1 MTSLYWRIFLSFW
14 LALALILV
22 GTVSVVVNGEQQRRF
37 SRAWTQRAEIY
48 AQATQTF
55 ESGGANALRDW
66 LKGMHRAD
74 NSAPIFITDSSGQE
88 MLGRSI
94 PDYLR
99 EPPERLAASHDALL
113 HPTLKGIGGP
123 LVLVGPDAR
132 TYHVIVGPLRA
143 GPHLFGEL
151 EMPAVST
158 ATLLIALVVSA
169 VVCFFLARYLV
180 LPVDQLRRATRQIA
194 SGDLDVR
201 VSPKLKGR
209 HDELGLLASD
219 LDTMSERVRNLLE
232 LKQQLL
238 RDVSHELRSPLAR
251 LQLALSLARREGA
264 SHATPGQSREGCPGP
279 TMSRRTPAQEGATH
293 ASHGL
298 AREGNPGPTM
308 SGRTPAQEE
317 GSGVERHLARIGCEA
332 DRLEE
337 LIARTL
343 KLARLERPMQ
353 GVERTL
359 VDVAELLTNIVADVG
374 IEADAHGCS
383 VALETAR
390 PLEVNGDPE
399 LLRSAMENVIRNAVR
414 YAPAGSKVG
423 IEARRAD
430 GRHIE
435 VIVWDHGP
443 GVPEKDLELIFEPF
457 YRVDAARN
465 RAVGGDGLGLA
476 IAARAVAIH
485 GGTIQARNLGA
496 GGLAVQLSLPALD
509 ATPAARLE
517 HGAAA

>member
-66 LKGMHRAD
+66 LKGMHRVD
-74 NSAPIFITDSSGQE
+74 ISAPIFITDSSGQE

-123 LVLVGPDAR
+123 LVLVGPDAK

-194 SGDLDVR
+194 SGDLDIR

-251 LQLALSLARREGA
+251 LQLALSLARRED
-264 SHATPGQSREGCPGP
+264 
-279 TMSRRTPAQEGATH
+279 
-293 ASHGL
+293 
-298 AREGNPGPTM
+298 
-308 SGRTPAQEE
+308 

-353 GVERTL
+353 GVERTQ

-399 LLRSAMENVIRNAVR
+399 LLRSALENVIRNAVR

-423 IEARRAD
+423 IDARRVD
-430 GRHIE
+430 GRRIE
-435 VIVWDHGP
+435 VIVRDHGP

-485 GGTIQARNLGA
+485 GGTIQARNLGS
-496 GGLAVQLSLPALD
+496 GGLAVQLSLPALE
-509 ATPAARLE
+509 ATPRLE
-517 HGAAA
+517 QGAAA

>member
-22 GTVSVVVNGEQQRRF
+22 GTVSVVVNSDQQRRF
-37 SRAWTQRAEIY
+37 ARAWTQRAELY

-55 ESGGANALRDW
+55 EAGGADALRDW
-66 LKGMHRAD
+66 LKGLHRAD
-74 NSAPIFITDSSGQE
+74 ISAPIFITDNSGRD
-88 MLGRSI
+88 MLGRAI

-99 EPPERLAASHDALL
+99 EPPEHSFDPLL
-113 HPTLKGIGGP
+113 HPTLKGVGGP
-123 LVLVGPDAR
+123 LVLVGPDGR
-132 TYHVIVGPLRA
+132 TYHVILGPLRS

-151 EMPAVST
+151 EMPAVSS

-169 VVCFFLARYLV
+169 AVCFFLARYLV
-180 LPVDQLRRATRQIA
+180 SPVDQLRRVTRQIA
-194 SGDLDVR
+194 SGDLAVR
-201 VSPKLKGR
+201 VSSKLKGR
-209 HDELGLLASD
+209 PDELGLLASD
-219 LDTMSERVRNLLE
+219 LDTMAERVRNLLE

-251 LQLALSLARREGA
+251 LQLALSLARREED
-264 SHATPGQSREGCPGP
+264 R
-279 TMSRRTPAQEGATH
+279 
-293 ASHGL
+293 
-298 AREGNPGPTM
+298 
-308 SGRTPAQEE
+308 
-317 GSGVERHLARIGCEA
+317 GVERHLARIGCEA

-353 GVERTL
+353 GVENTT
-359 VDVAELLTNIVADVG
+359 VDVAELLANIVADVG

-383 VALETAR
+383 VALQTDR
-390 PLEVNGDPE
+390 LLHVSGDPE
-399 LLRSAMENVIRNAVR
+399 LLRSALENVIRNAVR
-414 YAPAGSKVG
+414 YAPPASKVD
-423 IEARRAD
+423 IDARRAD
-430 GRHIE
+430 ARHIA
-435 VIVWDHGP
+435 VVVQDHGS

-485 GGTIQARNLGA
+485 GGTIHARNLGS
-496 GGLAVQLSLPALD
+496 GGLAVHLSFPALET
-509 ATPAARLE
+509 TPSQPLE
-517 HGAAA
+517 QHGAAA

>member
-37 SRAWTQRAEIY
+37 SQTWIQRGELY
-48 AQATQTF
+48 AQATQAF
-55 ESGGANALRDW
+55 ESSGADGLRQW
-66 LKGMHRAD
+66 LKGMRRAD
-74 NSAPIFITDSSGQE
+74 IAALTFIVDSSGNE
-88 MLGRSI
+88 MFGRSV

-99 EPPERLAASHDALL
+99 DSPERMAAAKNNVL
-113 HPTLKGIGGP
+113 HPTARGTGGP
-123 LVLVGPDAR
+123 LVLVGPDGKPF
-132 TYHVIVGPLRA
+132 HVIIGPLRS

-169 VVCFFLARYLV
+169 VICFFLARYLV
-180 LPVDQLRRATRQIA
+180 APVDQLRRATRQIA

-251 LQLALSLARREGA
+251 LQLALSLARR
-264 SHATPGQSREGCPGP
+264 
-279 TMSRRTPAQEGATH
+279 QE
-293 ASHGL
+293 S
-298 AREGNPGPTM
+298 N
-308 SGRTPAQEE
+308 
-317 GSGVERHLARIGCEA
+317 GVERHLARIGCEA

-353 GVERTL
+353 GFESARL
-359 VDVAELLTNIVADVG
+359 DVAELLTNIVGDVG
-374 IEADAHGCS
+374 IEAEAHGCG
-383 VALETAR
+383 VVLDTQR
-390 PLEVNGDPE
+390 PLPVNGDPE
-399 LLRSAMENVIRNAVR
+399 LLRSALENVIRNAVR
-414 YAPAGSKVG
+414 YSPAASKVG
-423 IEARRAD
+423 IDAKRTD
-430 GRHIE
+430 GCIE
-435 VIVWDHGP
+435 VVVMESGP

-476 IAARAVAIH
+476 IAARAVGIH
-485 GGTIQARNLGA
+485 GGRIQARNLES
-496 GGLAVQLSLPALD
+496 GGLAVHLSLPALE
-509 ATPAARLE
+509 ATPAAAPRLE
-517 HGAAA
+517 HDVAA

>member
-37 SRAWTQRAEIY
+37 SRAWTLRAEIY

-66 LKGMHRAD
+66 LKGMHRVD
-74 NSAPIFITDSSGQE
+74 ISAPIFITDSSGQE

-123 LVLVGPDAR
+123 LVLVGPDAK

-194 SGDLDVR
+194 SGDLDIR

-251 LQLALSLARREGA
+251 LQLALSLARRE
-264 SHATPGQSREGCPGP
+264 
-279 TMSRRTPAQEGATH
+279 
-293 ASHGL
+293 
-298 AREGNPGPTM
+298 
-308 SGRTPAQEE
+308 E

-353 GVERTL
+353 GVERTQ

-374 IEADAHGCS
+374 IEADAHGCG

-399 LLRSAMENVIRNAVR
+399 LLRSALENVIRNAVR
-414 YAPAGSKVG
+414 YAPPGSKVG
-423 IEARRAD
+423 IDARRVD
-430 GRHIE
+430 GRRIE
-435 VIVWDHGP
+435 VIVRDHGP

-485 GGTIQARNLGA
+485 GGTIQARNLGS
-496 GGLAVQLSLPALD
+496 GGLAVQLSLPALE
-509 ATPAARLE
+509 ATPAPSLE
-517 HGAAA
+517 QGAAA

>member
-37 SRAWTQRAEIY
+37 SQTWIQRGELY
-48 AQATQTF
+48 AQATQAF
-55 ESGGANALRDW
+55 ESSGADGLRQW
-66 LKGMHRAD
+66 LKGMRRAD
-74 NSAPIFITDSSGQE
+74 IAALTFIVDSSGNE
-88 MLGRSI
+88 MFGRSV

-99 EPPERLAASHDALL
+99 DSPERMAAAKNNVL
-113 HPTLKGIGGP
+113 HPTARGTGGP
-123 LVLVGPDAR
+123 LVLVGPDGKPF
-132 TYHVIVGPLRA
+132 HVIIGPLRS

-169 VVCFFLARYLV
+169 VICFFLARYLV
-180 LPVDQLRRATRQIA
+180 APVDQLRRATRQIA

-251 LQLALSLARREGA
+251 LQLALSLARR
-264 SHATPGQSREGCPGP
+264 
-279 TMSRRTPAQEGATH
+279 QE
-293 ASHGL
+293 S
-298 AREGNPGPTM
+298 N
-308 SGRTPAQEE
+308 
-317 GSGVERHLARIGCEA
+317 GVERHLARIGCEA

-353 GVERTL
+353 GFESARL
-359 VDVAELLTNIVADVG
+359 DVAELLTNIVGDVG
-374 IEADAHGCS
+374 IEAEAHGCG
-383 VALETAR
+383 VVLDTQR
-390 PLEVNGDPE
+390 PLPVNGDPE
-399 LLRSAMENVIRNAVR
+399 LLRSALENVIRNAVR
-414 YAPAGSKVG
+414 YSPAASKVG
-423 IEARRAD
+423 IDAKRTD
-430 GRHIE
+430 GCIE
-435 VIVWDHGP
+435 VVVTDSGP

-476 IAARAVAIH
+476 IAARAVGIH
-485 GGTIQARNLGA
+485 GGRIQARNLES
-496 GGLAVQLSLPALD
+496 GGLAVHLSLPALE
-509 ATPAARLE
+509 ATPAAAPRLE
-517 HGAAA
+517 HDVAA

>member
-37 SRAWTQRAEIY
+37 SRAWTQRAELY
-48 AQATQTF
+48 AEATQTF
-55 ESGGANALRDW
+55 EAGGANALRDW
-66 LKGMHRAD
+66 LKGLHRAD
-74 NSAPIFITDSSGQE
+74 IAAPIFITDSSGKD

-99 EPPERLAASHDALL
+99 KPPERSLDPLL
-113 HPTLKGIGGP
+113 HPTLKGVGGP
-123 LVLVGPDAR
+123 LVLVGPDGK
-132 TYHVIVGPLRA
+132 TYHVILGPLRS

-180 LPVDQLRRATRQIA
+180 SPVDQLRHATRQIA

-201 VSPKLKGR
+201 VSSKLKGR

-219 LDTMSERVRNLLE
+219 LDTMSERVRNLIE

-251 LQLALSLARREGA
+251 LQLALSLARR
-264 SHATPGQSREGCPGP
+264 
-279 TMSRRTPAQEGATH
+279 QED
-293 ASHGL
+293 
-298 AREGNPGPTM
+298 
-308 SGRTPAQEE
+308 
-317 GSGVERHLARIGCEA
+317 SGVERHLARIGCEA

-353 GVERTL
+353 GVESTL
-359 VDVAELLTNIVADVG
+359 VDVAELLTNIVADIG
-374 IEADAHGCS
+374 IEADAYGCS
-383 VALETAR
+383 VALQTDR
-390 PLEVNGDPE
+390 PLRVNGDRE

-414 YAPAGSKVG
+414 YAPAGSKVD

-430 GRHIE
+430 GQRIE
-435 VIVWDHGP
+435 VVVQDRGP

-485 GGTIQARNLGA
+485 GGTIHARNLGT
-496 GGLAVQLSLPALD
+496 GGLAVQLSLPALE
-509 ATPAARLE
+509 APAPARLE

>member
-55 ESGGANALRDW
+55 ESGGASALRDW

-74 NSAPIFITDSSGQE
+74 NSAPIFITDTSGQE

-99 EPPERLAASHDALL
+99 EPPERLAASHDVLL

-158 ATLLIALVVSA
+158 ATLVIALVVSA

-209 HDELGLLASD
+209 HDELGLLAAD

-251 LQLALSLARREGA
+251 LQLALSLARRE
-264 SHATPGQSREGCPGP
+264 
-279 TMSRRTPAQEGATH
+279 
-293 ASHGL
+293 
-298 AREGNPGPTM
+298 
-308 SGRTPAQEE
+308 E

-353 GVERTL
+353 GIERTQ
-359 VDVAELLTNIVADVG
+359 VDVAELLTNIVADVA

-399 LLRSAMENVIRNAVR
+399 LLRSALENVIRNAVR

-423 IEARRAD
+423 IDARRGD
-430 GRHIE
+430 GRRIE
-435 VIVWDHGP
+435 VIVRDHGP

-485 GGTIQARNLGA
+485 GGTIQARNLGS
-496 GGLAVQLSLPALD
+496 GGLAVQLSLPALE
-509 ATPAARLE
+509 AAPAPRLE
-517 HGAAA
+517 HATELL

>member
-37 SRAWTQRAEIY
+37 SQTWIQRGELY
-48 AQATQTF
+48 AQATQAF
-55 ESGGANALRDW
+55 ESSGADGLRQW
-66 LKGMHRAD
+66 LKGMRRAD
-74 NSAPIFITDSSGQE
+74 IAALTFIVDSSGNE
-88 MLGRSI
+88 MFGRSV

-99 EPPERLAASHDALL
+99 DSPERMAAAKNNVL
-113 HPTLKGIGGP
+113 HPTARGTGGP
-123 LVLVGPDAR
+123 LVLVGPDGKPF
-132 TYHVIVGPLRA
+132 HVIIGPLRS

-169 VVCFFLARYLV
+169 VICFFLARYLV
-180 LPVDQLRRATRQIA
+180 APVDQLRRATRQIA

-251 LQLALSLARREGA
+251 LQLALSLARR
-264 SHATPGQSREGCPGP
+264 
-279 TMSRRTPAQEGATH
+279 QE
-293 ASHGL
+293 S
-298 AREGNPGPTM
+298 N
-308 SGRTPAQEE
+308 
-317 GSGVERHLARIGCEA
+317 GVERHLARIGCEA

-353 GVERTL
+353 GFESARL
-359 VDVAELLTNIVADVG
+359 DVAELLTNIVGDVG
-374 IEADAHGCS
+374 IEAEAHGCG
-383 VALETAR
+383 VVLDTQR
-390 PLEVNGDPE
+390 PLPVNGDPE
-399 LLRSAMENVIRNAVR
+399 LLRSALENVIRNAVR
-414 YAPAGSKVG
+414 YSPAASKVG
-423 IEARRAD
+423 IDAKRTD
-430 GRHIE
+430 GCIE
-435 VIVWDHGP
+435 VVVTDSGP

-476 IAARAVAIH
+476 IAARAVGIH
-485 GGTIQARNLGA
+485 GGRIQARNLES
-496 GGLAVQLSLPALD
+496 GGLAVHLSLPALE
-509 ATPAARLE
+509 ATPAAVPRLE
-517 HGAAA
+517 HDVAA